1 MKRLSPQ
8 GIEELKRLLFETN
21 ADYLLLPELL
31 DHLACEAE
39 ERMWDGQ
46 SSADALASLRREI
59 TPEIVQTLNLD
70 HQNLLAMNTSL
81 DEIVFE
87 GRNKAYGAYA
97 LRLNYAKNVQKAFAA
112 GILLFLTLMYVP
124 RLVSSLKPEKKV
136 EYIVETAFTDIRLEQ
151 PKEEIVVPP
160 PPAEEAPVQRQVRYL
175 PPEVVTDVVEE
186 SPPPTIDALEN
197 AQISSQNVEGELL
210 PDLIVP
216 PTELVGPSKGAVI
229 GAESAVEE
237 KIFTSVEQQPEFFGG
252 QDALMKFLGKNIR
265 YPSQAARANIQGRV
279 ILQFTVM
286 PDGSIADI
294 QTVKG
299 IGFGCDEEAERVV
312 RLMPKW
318 KPGRQAGKAVRVRF
332 TLPVYFSLQD

>member
-1 MKRLSPQ
+1 MKRLSSP
-8 GIEELKRLLFETN
+8 GIEELKRLLIETN
-21 ADYLLLPELL
+21 AGHLLLPELL

-46 SSADALASLRREI
+46 SAADALASICREI
-59 TPEIVQTLNLD
+59 TPEIVHTLNSD
-70 HQNLLAMNTSL
+70 HQNLLAMNHSL

-97 LRLNYAKNVQKAFAA
+97 LRLNYAKNVRKAFVA
-112 GILLFLTLMYVP
+112 GILLFLALMYLP
-124 RLVSSLKPEKKV
+124 RLVSSLKSEKKTDYMV
-136 EYIVETAFTDIRLEQ
+136 ESVFTEVTMEQ
-151 PKEEIVVPP
+151 PKEEIVIPP
-160 PPAEEAPVQRQVRYL
+160 PPAEEAPVQRQIRYL

-186 SPPPTIDALEN
+186 SPPPTIDALEH

-210 PDLIVP
+210 PDIIVP
-216 PTELVGPSKGAVI
+216 PTELVGPSKGADI
-229 GAESAVEE
+229 GAESVVEE
-237 KIFTSVEQQPEFFGG
+237 KIFTTVEQQPEFFGG
-252 QDALMKFLGKNIR
+252 QDALMKFLGKNIK
-265 YPSQAARANIQGRV
+265 YPSQATRANIQGRV

-318 KPGRQAGKAVRVRF
+318 KPGKQAGKAVRVRF

>member
-1 MKRLSPQ
+1 MKRLSPP
-8 GIEELKRLLFETN
+8 GIEELKRLLIEAN
-21 ADYLLLPELL
+21 ADRVLLPELL

-46 SSADALASLRREI
+46 PAAEVLASLRLEV
-59 TPEIVQTLNLD
+59 TPGIVQTLNLD

-97 LRLNYAKNVQKAFAA
+97 LRLNYAKNVQRAFAA
-112 GILLFLTLMYVP
+112 GIVLFLTLMYVP
-124 RLVSSLKPEKKV
+124 KLVSSLKPEKKTDYMIESV
-136 EYIVETAFTDIRLEQ
+136 FTDITLDKS
-151 PKEEIVVPP
+151 KEEIVIPP
-160 PPAEEAPVQRQVRYL
+160 PPAEEAPVQRQIRYL

-216 PTELVGPSKGAVI
+216 PTELVGPSKGADI
-229 GAESAVEE
+229 GAESVVEE
-237 KIFTSVEQQPEFFGG
+237 KIFTRVEQQPEFFGG
-252 QDALMKFLGKNIR
+252 QEALMKFLAKNIK
-265 YPSQAARANIQGRV
+265 YPPQAARANIEGRV

-294 QTVKG
+294 QTLKG
-299 IGFGCDEEAERVV
+299 IGFGCDEEAERVIK
-312 RLMPKW
+312 LMPKW
-318 KPGRQAGKAVRVRF
+318 IPGKQAGKAVRVRF

>member
-1 MKRLSPQ
+1 MKRLSTP
-8 GIEELKRLLFETN
+8 GIEELKRLLIETN
-21 ADYLLLPELL
+21 ADSLLLPELL

-39 ERMWDGQ
+39 ERMWNGQ
-46 SSADALASLRREI
+46 SPVDILASLRQEI
-59 TPEIVQTLNLD
+59 TPEVVQTLNID

-97 LRLNYAKNVQKAFAA
+97 LRLNYAKNVQRAFAA
-112 GILLFLTLMYVP
+112 GIVLFLTLMYVP
-124 RLVSSLKPEKKV
+124 KLVSSLRPEKKTEYMV
-136 EYIVETAFTDIRLEQ
+136 ESVLTEFEVDK

-197 AQISSQNVEGELL
+197 AQISSQNVEGEML

-216 PTELVGPSKGAVI
+216 PTELVGPSKGTDI
-229 GAESAVEE
+229 GAESTVEE

-252 QDALMKFLGKNIR
+252 QEALMKFLGKNIR

-294 QTVKG
+294 QTLKG

-318 KPGRQAGKAVRVRF
+318 KPGKQAGKAVRVRF

>member
-1 MKRLSPQ
+1 MKRLSSP
-8 GIEELKRLLFETN
+8 GIEELKRLLIETN
-21 ADYLLLPELL
+21 ADSLLLPELL

-39 ERMWDGQ
+39 ERMWNGQ
-46 SSADALASLRREI
+46 SPVDVLASLRQEI
-59 TPEIVQTLNLD
+59 TPEIVQTLNID

-97 LRLNYAKNVQKAFAA
+97 LRLNYAKNVQRAFAA
-112 GILLFLTLMYVP
+112 GIALFLTLMYVP
-124 RLVSSLKPEKKV
+124 RLVSSLRPEKKTEYMV
-136 EYIVETAFTDIRLEQ
+136 ESVLTEIDIDK

-216 PTELVGPSKGAVI
+216 PTELVGPSKGTDI

-294 QTVKG
+294 QTLKG

-318 KPGRQAGKAVRVRF
+318 KPGKQAGKAVRVRF
-332 TLPVYFSLQD
+332 TLPVYFSIQD